1 MKEEKI
7 SIIRI
12 RGETRDEFRIITILI
27 NLIINPRNGGS
38 PAIDKKLISR
48 IILFLGDKFMLYSF
62 DRVFRLKRNT
72 NIITERVR
80 NT

>member
-72 NIITERVR
+72 SIITERVR